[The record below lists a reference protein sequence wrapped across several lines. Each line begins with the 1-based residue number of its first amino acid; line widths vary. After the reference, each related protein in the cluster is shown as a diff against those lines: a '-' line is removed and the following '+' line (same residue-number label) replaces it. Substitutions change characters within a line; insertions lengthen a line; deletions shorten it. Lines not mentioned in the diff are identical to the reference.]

1 MQTQL
6 EQLQEGLLKGATSFK
21 HAGNL
26 KEFPRELFEL
36 EDTLELLDL
45 SNNQLSE
52 LPTDFGRFKKLK
64 IAFFSDNLF
73 TELPKVL
80 GDCPNLT
87 MIGFKS
93 NLIENVSEESLPK
106 QLQWL
111 ILTNNKIK
119 KLPNSIGNCEKM
131 QKVALAGNKIKELP
145 SSMANCKNLE
155 LLRIS
160 ANELE
165 ELPLWLIE
173 LPRLTWLAF
182 SGNPCTYKPNFSNE
196 IDEIDWA
203 KIEPKEI
210 LGQGASG
217 IISKAILRDEKE
229 EEVAIKIFKGEVTSD
244 GYPEDELATC
254 LAVGSHSN
262 LVPLRGKIVNH
273 SEGKEGIVLELIPP
287 SYKVLG
293 NPPSF
298 ESCTRDVFPADFL
311 LTKVQKE
318 NILSGVKSAI
328 EHLHSKGI
336 LHGDLYAH
344 NTLYNEEGH
353 AFFGDFGAATFFDLN
368 HPMAELLKK
377 LDYRAFECLVEDL
390 NLA

>member
-1 MQTQL
+1 MKI
-6 EQLQEGLLKGATSFK
+6 EFSKKSTSFK
-21 HAGNL
+21 YAGNL
-26 KEFPRELFEL
+26 TEFPRELFEL

-52 LPTDFGRFKKLK
+52 LPSDFDRFKKLK

-73 TELPKVL
+73 TELPEVL
-80 GDCPNLT
+80 GKCPNLT

-93 NLIENVSEESLPK
+93 NLIQNVSEQSLPK

-111 ILTNNKIK
+111 ILTNNKIQL
-119 KLPNSIGNCEKM
+119 LPNSIGNCEKL

-145 SSMANCKNLE
+145 NSMANCKNLE

-160 ANELE
+160 ANELK

-173 LPRLTWLAF
+173 LPRLTWFAF
-182 SGNPCTYKPNFSNE
+182 SGNPCTYKPDFSNE
-196 IDEIDWA
+196 IEVIDWA
-203 KIEPKEI
+203 KIEQKEI

-217 IISKAILRDEKE
+217 IISKAILKDEIE

-254 LAVGSHSN
+254 LAVGLHPN
-262 LVPLRGKIVNH
+262 LVSLKGKIVNH

-287 SYKVLG
+287 TYKVLG

-298 ESCTRDVFPADFL
+298 ESCTRDVFPEGIT
-311 LTKVQKE
+311 LTQLQKE
-318 NILSGVKSAI
+318 RILSGVKSAMD
-328 EHLHSKGI
+328 HLHSKGI

-353 AFFGDFGAATFFDLN
+353 AFFGDFGAATFFDIH
-368 HPMAELLKK
+368 HPTAELLKA
-377 LDYRAFECLVEDL
+377 LDYRAYQCLVEDL
-390 NLA
+390 D

>member
-6 EQLQEGLLKGATSFK
+6 EQLQKGLLKGATSFK
-21 HAGNL
+21 YAGNL
-26 KEFPRELFEL
+26 TEFPRELFEL

-45 SNNQLSE
+45 SNNQLRE
-52 LPTDFGRFKKLK
+52 LPSDFDRFKKLK

-73 TELPKVL
+73 TELPEVL
-80 GDCPNLT
+80 GKCPNLT

-93 NLIENVSEESLPK
+93 NLIQNVSEQSLPK

-111 ILTNNKIK
+111 ILTNNKIEI
-119 KLPNSIGNCEKM
+119 LPNSIGNCEKL

-145 SSMANCKNLE
+145 NSMANCKNLE

-160 ANELE
+160 ANELK

-182 SGNPCTYKPNFSNE
+182 SGNPCTYKPDFSNE
-196 IDEIDWA
+196 IEAIDWA
-203 KIEPKEI
+203 KIEQKEI

-217 IISKAILRDEKE
+217 IISKAILKDEIE
-229 EEVAIKIFKGEVTSD
+229 EEVAVKIFKGEVTSD

-254 LAVGSHSN
+254 LAVGRHPN
-262 LVPLRGKIVNH
+262 LVPLKGKIVNH

-287 SYKVLG
+287 TYKVLG

-298 ESCTRDVFPADFL
+298 ESCTRDVFTEDFKL
-311 LTKVQKE
+311 SSEQKE
-318 NILSGVKSAI
+318 RILSGVKSAMD
-328 EHLHSKGI
+328 HLHSKGI

-344 NTLYNEEGH
+344 NTLFNEEGH
-353 AFFGDFGAATFFDLN
+353 AFFGDFGAATFFDIH
-368 HPMAELLKK
+368 HPTAELLKT
-377 LDYRAFECLVEDL
+377 LDYRAYQCLVEDL
-390 NLA
+390 D

>member
-6 EQLQEGLLKGATSFK
+6 EQLQKGLLKGATSFK
-21 HAGNL
+21 YAGNL
-26 KEFPRELFEL
+26 TEFPRELFEL

-45 SNNQLSE
+45 SNNQLRE
-52 LPTDFGRFKKLK
+52 LPSDFDRFKKLK

-73 TELPKVL
+73 TELPEVL
-80 GDCPNLT
+80 GKCPNLT

-93 NLIENVSEESLPK
+93 NLIQNVSEQSLPK

-111 ILTNNKIK
+111 ILTNNKIEI
-119 KLPNSIGNCEKM
+119 LPNSIGNCEKL

-145 SSMANCKNLE
+145 NSMANCKNLE

-160 ANELE
+160 ANELK

-182 SGNPCTYKPNFSNE
+182 SGNPCTYKPDFSNE
-196 IDEIDWA
+196 IEAIDWA
-203 KIEPKEI
+203 KIEQKEI

-217 IISKAILRDEKE
+217 IISKAILKDEIE
-229 EEVAIKIFKGEVTSD
+229 EEVAVKIFKGEVTSD

-254 LAVGSHSN
+254 LAVGRHPN
-262 LVPLRGKIVNH
+262 LVPLKGKIVNH

-287 SYKVLG
+287 TYKVLG

-298 ESCTRDVFPADFL
+298 ESCTRDVFTEDFKL
-311 LTKVQKE
+311 SSEQKE
-318 NILSGVKSAI
+318 RILSGVKSAMD
-328 EHLHSKGI
+328 HLHSKGI

-344 NTLYNEEGH
+344 NTLFNEEGH
-353 AFFGDFGAATFFDLN
+353 AFFGDFGAATFFDI
-368 HPMAELLKK
+368 HHSTAELLKT
-377 LDYRAFECLVEDL
+377 LDYRAYQCLVEDL
-390 NLA
+390 D

>member
-6 EQLQEGLLKGATSFK
+6 EQLQKGLLKGATSFK
-21 HAGNL
+21 YAGNL
-26 KEFPRELFEL
+26 TEFPRELFEL

-45 SNNQLSE
+45 SNNQLRE
-52 LPTDFGRFKKLK
+52 LPSDFDRFKKLK

-73 TELPKVL
+73 TELPEVL
-80 GDCPNLT
+80 GKCPNLT

-93 NLIENVSEESLPK
+93 NLIQNVSEQSLPK

-111 ILTNNKIK
+111 ILTNNKIEI
-119 KLPNSIGNCEKM
+119 LPNSIGNCEKL

-145 SSMANCKNLE
+145 NSMANCKNLE

-160 ANELE
+160 ANELK

-182 SGNPCTYKPNFSNE
+182 SGNPCTYKPDFSNE
-196 IDEIDWA
+196 IEAIDWA
-203 KIEPKEI
+203 KIEQKEI

-217 IISKAILRDEKE
+217 IISKAILKDKIE
-229 EEVAIKIFKGEVTSD
+229 EEVAVKIFKGEVTSD

-254 LAVGSHSN
+254 LAVGRHPN
-262 LVPLRGKIVNH
+262 LVPLKGKIVNH

-287 SYKVLG
+287 TYKVLG

-298 ESCTRDVFPADFL
+298 ESCTRDVFPEGIT
-311 LTKVQKE
+311 LTQLQKE
-318 NILSGVKSAI
+318 RILSGVKSAMD
-328 EHLHSKGI
+328 HLHSKGI

-344 NTLYNEEGH
+344 NTLFNEEGH
-353 AFFGDFGAATFFDLN
+353 AFFGDFGAATFFDIH
-368 HPMAELLKK
+368 HPTAELLKT
-377 LDYRAFECLVEDL
+377 LDYRAYQCLVEDL
-390 NLA
+390 D

>member
-6 EQLQEGLLKGATSFK
+6 EQLQKGLLKGATSFK
-21 HAGNL
+21 YAGNL
-26 KEFPRELFEL
+26 TEFPRELFEL

-45 SNNQLSE
+45 SNNQLRE
-52 LPTDFGRFKKLK
+52 LPSDFDRFKKLK

-73 TELPKVL
+73 TELPEVL
-80 GDCPNLT
+80 VKCPNLT

-93 NLIENVSEESLPK
+93 NLIKNVSEQSLPK

-111 ILTNNKIK
+111 ILTNNKIEI
-119 KLPNSIGNCEKM
+119 LPNSIGNCEKL

-145 SSMANCKNLE
+145 RSMANCKNLE

-160 ANELE
+160 ANELK

-182 SGNPCTYKPNFSNE
+182 SGNPCTYKPDFSNE
-196 IDEIDWA
+196 IEAIDWA
-203 KIEPKEI
+203 KIEQKEI

-217 IISKAILRDEKE
+217 IISKAILKDEIE
-229 EEVAIKIFKGEVTSD
+229 EEVAVKIFKGEVTSD

-254 LAVGSHSN
+254 LAVGRHPN
-262 LVPLRGKIVNH
+262 LVPLKGKIVNH

-287 SYKVLG
+287 TYKVLG

-298 ESCTRDVFPADFL
+298 ESCTRDVFTEDFKL
-311 LTKVQKE
+311 SSEQKE
-318 NILSGVKSAI
+318 RILSGVKSAMD
-328 EHLHSKGI
+328 HLHSKGI

-344 NTLYNEEGH
+344 NTLFNEEGH
-353 AFFGDFGAATFFDLN
+353 AFFGDFGAATFFDIH
-368 HPMAELLKK
+368 HPTAELL
-377 LDYRAFECLVEDL
+377 
-390 NLA
+390 

>member
-6 EQLQEGLLKGATSFK
+6 EQLQKGLLKVVTSFK
-21 HAGNL
+21 YTGNL
-26 KEFPRELFEL
+26 TEFPRELFEL

-45 SNNQLSE
+45 SNNQLRE
-52 LPTDFGRFKKLK
+52 LPSDFDRFIKLK

-73 TELPKVL
+73 TELPEVL
-80 GDCPNLT
+80 GKCPNLT

-93 NLIENVSEESLPK
+93 NLIQNVSEQSLPK

-111 ILTNNKIK
+111 ILTNNKIEI
-119 KLPNSIGNCEKM
+119 LPNSIGNCEKI

-145 SSMANCKNLE
+145 RSMANCKNLE

-160 ANELE
+160 ANELK

-182 SGNPCTYKPNFSNE
+182 SGNPCTYKPDFSNE
-196 IDEIDWA
+196 IEAIDWA
-203 KIEPKEI
+203 KIEQKEI

-217 IISKAILRDEKE
+217 IISKAILRDEIE
-229 EEVAIKIFKGEVTSD
+229 EEVAVKIFKGEVTSD

-254 LAVGSHSN
+254 LAVGRHPN
-262 LVPLRGKIVNH
+262 LVPLKGKIVNH

-287 SYKVLG
+287 TYKVLG
-293 NPPSF
+293 NTPSF
-298 ESCTRDVFPADFL
+298 ESCTRDVFPEDFKL
-311 LTKVQKE
+311 SSEQKE
-318 NILSGVKSAI
+318 RILSGVKSAMD
-328 EHLHSKGI
+328 HLHSKGI

-344 NTLYNEEGH
+344 NTLFNEEGH
-353 AFFGDFGAATFFDLN
+353 AFFGDFGAATFFDIH
-368 HPMAELLKK
+368 HPTAELLKT
-377 LDYRAFECLVEDL
+377 LDYRAYQCLVEDL
-390 NLA
+390 D

>member
-6 EQLQEGLLKGATSFK
+6 EQLQKGLLKGATSFK
-21 HAGNL
+21 YAGNL
-26 KEFPRELFEL
+26 TEFPRELFEL

-45 SNNQLSE
+45 SNNQLRE
-52 LPTDFGRFKKLK
+52 LPSDFDRFKKLK

-73 TELPKVL
+73 TELPEVL
-80 GDCPNLT
+80 GKCPNLT

-93 NLIENVSEESLPK
+93 NLIQNVSEQSLPK

-111 ILTNNKIK
+111 ILTNNKIEI
-119 KLPNSIGNCEKM
+119 LPNSIGNCEKL

-145 SSMANCKNLE
+145 NSMANCKNLE

-160 ANELE
+160 ANELK

-182 SGNPCTYKPNFSNE
+182 SGNPCTYKPDFSNE
-196 IDEIDWA
+196 IEAIDWA
-203 KIEPKEI
+203 KIEQKEI

-217 IISKAILRDEKE
+217 IISKAILKDKIE
-229 EEVAIKIFKGEVTSD
+229 EEVAVKIFKGEVTSD

-254 LAVGSHSN
+254 LAVGRHPN
-262 LVPLRGKIVNH
+262 LVPLKGKIVNH

-287 SYKVLG
+287 TYKVLG

-298 ESCTRDVFPADFL
+298 ESCTRDVFPEDFKL
-311 LTKVQKE
+311 SSEQKE
-318 NILSGVKSAI
+318 RILSGVKSAMD
-328 EHLHSKGI
+328 HLHSKGI

-344 NTLYNEEGH
+344 NTLFNEEGH
-353 AFFGDFGAATFFDLN
+353 AFFGDFGAATFFDIH
-368 HPMAELLKK
+368 HPTAELLKT
-377 LDYRAFECLVEDL
+377 LDYRAYQCLVEDL
-390 NLA
+390 D

>member
-1 MQTQL
+1 MKTPFQ
-6 EQLQEGLLKGATSFK
+6 ELQKGLTSFK
-21 HAGNL
+21 YAGNL
-26 KEFPRELFEL
+26 TQFPRELFEL

-45 SNNQLSE
+45 SNNQLNE
-52 LPTDFGRFKKLK
+52 LPSDFGRFKKLK

-80 GDCPNLT
+80 GDSPSLT

-93 NLIENVSEESLPK
+93 NLIENVPEESLPK

-119 KLPNSIGNCEKM
+119 KLPNSIGNCGNL
-131 QKVALAGNKIKELP
+131 QKVALAGNKIEELP
-145 SSMANCKNLE
+145 ASMSNCKNLE

-160 ANELE
+160 ANELK

-182 SGNPCTYKPNFSNE
+182 SGNPCTYKPEFSNE
-196 IDEIDWA
+196 IEAIDWA
-203 KIEPKEI
+203 KIEPKQI

-217 IISKAILRDEKE
+217 IISKAILRDEME
-229 EEVAIKIFKGEVTSD
+229 EEVAVKIFKGEVTSD

-254 LAVGSHSN
+254 LAVGRHPN
-262 LVPLRGKIVNH
+262 LVPLKGKIVNH
-273 SEGKEGIVLELIPP
+273 SEGKEGIVLDLIP
-287 SYKVLG
+287 STYKVLG

-298 ESCTRDVFPADFL
+298 ESCTRDVFPTDFS
-311 LTKVQKE
+311 LTQIQKE
-318 NILSGVKSAI
+318 RILSGVKSAM

-353 AFFGDFGAATFFDLN
+353 VFFGDFGAATFFDMQD
-368 HPMAELLKK
+368 PTAEMLKR
-377 LDYRAFECLVEDL
+377 LDYRAFECLIEDL
-390 NLA
+390 SR

>member
-1 MQTQL
+1 MKI
-6 EQLQEGLLKGATSFK
+6 EFSKKSTSFK
-21 HAGNL
+21 YPGNL
-26 KEFPRELFEL
+26 TEFPRELFEL

-45 SNNQLSE
+45 SNNKLRE
-52 LPTDFGRFKKLK
+52 LPSDFDRFKKLK

-73 TELPKVL
+73 TELPEVL
-80 GDCPNLT
+80 GKCPNLT

-93 NLIENVSEESLPK
+93 NLIQNVSEQSLPK

-111 ILTNNKIK
+111 ILTNNKIEL
-119 KLPNSIGNCEKM
+119 LPNSIGNCEKI

-145 SSMANCKNLE
+145 NSMANCKNLQ

-160 ANELE
+160 ANELK

-182 SGNPCTYKPNFSNE
+182 SGNPCTYKPDFSNE
-196 IDEIDWA
+196 IEAIDWA
-203 KIEPKEI
+203 KIEQKEI

-217 IISKAILRDEKE
+217 IISKAILRDEIE
-229 EEVAIKIFKGEVTSD
+229 EEVAVKIFKGEVTSD

-254 LAVGSHSN
+254 LAVGRHPN
-262 LVPLRGKIVNH
+262 LVPLKGKIVNH

-298 ESCTRDVFPADFL
+298 ESCTRDVFPEEIT
-311 LTKVQKE
+311 LTQLQKE
-318 NILSGVKSAI
+318 RILSGVKSAMD
-328 EHLHSKGI
+328 HLHSKGI

-353 AFFGDFGAATFFDLN
+353 AFFGDFGAATFFDIH
-368 HPMAELLKK
+368 HPTAELLKT
-377 LDYRAFECLVEDL
+377 LDYRAYQCLVEDL
-390 NLA
+390 D